1 MPFPEEI
8 VVFPT
13 MKNITAN
20 DGDLINQ
27 YQQAIK
33 NQDASTAS
41 AILASI
47 PEYSKKIITAT
58 YLNSIGTTVKA
69 LEEYYINKFS
79 PSVVVSAS
87 QPGPQA
93 KYDMWFEITGTE
105 T

>member
-1 MPFPEEI
+1 MPFPETI
-8 VVFPT
+8 VTFPT
-13 MKNITAN
+13 MEDISNS

-33 NQDASTAS
+33 NQDIETAS
-41 AILASI
+41 VILTSI
-47 PEYSKKIITAT
+47 PDYNKKILTAQ
-58 YLNSIGTTVKA
+58 YLNSIATTVKA

-79 PSVVVSAS
+79 PAIVVSIN
-87 QPGPQA
+87 QPGLQT